1 MNAGTCRAHLTF
13 INNNRAAVSDRFSLL
28 MCLSDA
34 AVARAIA
41 LNAGIEVLEWSEK
54 LPIEGVAKSVCGCA

>member
-1 MNAGTCRAHLTF
+1 
-13 INNNRAAVSDRFSLL
+13 